1 MEILTSENSITL
13 FWERTSNGNDSKE
26 ISLYIDGML
35 ISSTLKTHITAEN
48 LTPNT
53 KYFFQLFEGKQLIF
67 EKAVKTDPQKKRIVI
82 TESPYFAVGD
92 GLTVNTKAIQKAI
105 NDCTPNEKVVIPQ
118 GTFVTGALFVDSN
131 KEIYLEDGAVL
142 KGSTNVTDYEPKIH
156 TRMEGIEQECYASLI
171 NIGEWNPQRTIKTHN
186 VIIRGNGSILGGGVE
201 LCKNTIVKEKS
212 ILKEIRP
219 DDYECEDTVPGR
231 ARGNLILSRCAE
243 NIRIDGL
250 NLGMAPAWNLH
261 FLYSKNVITFHCTF
275 ESFGVWNGDGWDP
288 DSSSNCTIFD
298 CDFHMGDDCIAI
310 KSGKNPEGNHIS
322 IPSKNIKIF
331 DCHSSIGHGIAM
343 GSEVSGGIENIH
355 AWDCQFAGSK
365 YGFQMKTSNKR
376 GGYIKNV
383 LVENC
388 LFPCVTIGTVCYN
401 NDGEGEKNLT
411 EIENISIR
419 NCYFTEIAVHEGQ
432 QIETPVLK
440 IDGEIN
446 RDFYLKSFV
455 FENNRK
461 EGSASLIE
469 DKIIDFK

>member
-1 MEILTSENSITL
+1 MS
-13 FWERTSNGNDSKE
+13 
-26 ISLYIDGML
+26 
-35 ISSTLKTHITAEN
+35 
-48 LTPNT
+48 
-53 KYFFQLFEGKQLIF
+53 
-67 EKAVKTDPQKKRIVI
+67 
-82 TESPYFAVGD
+82 
-92 GLTVNTKAIQKAI
+92 
-105 NDCTPNEKVVIPQ
+105 
-118 GTFVTGALFVDSN
+118 
-131 KEIYLEDGAVL
+131 
-142 KGSTNVTDYEPKIH
+142 
-156 TRMEGIEQECYASLI
+156 
-171 NIGEWNPQRTIKTHN
+171 
-186 VIIRGNGSILGGGVE
+186 
-201 LCKNTIVKEKS
+201 
-212 ILKEIRP
+212 
-219 DDYECEDTVPGR
+219 
-231 ARGNLILSRCAE
+231 
-243 NIRIDGL
+243 
-250 NLGMAPAWNLH
+250 
-261 FLYSKNVITFHCTF
+261 
-275 ESFGVWNGDGWDP
+275 
-288 DSSSNCTIFD
+288 
-298 CDFHMGDDCIAI
+298 
-310 KSGKNPEGNHIS
+310 
-322 IPSKNIKIF
+322 SKNIKIF

-383 LVENC
+383 LAENC

-469 DKIIDFK
+469 DKIIGFK